1 MILLILCGV
10 FLGLMIIGMPIA
22 WALAGA
28 VVAVFYSGAFPLPPA
43 WLGQQLFRGMDS
55 ISLASIP
62 LFLFAGGVM
71 NEGGL
76 TRRIIAVADA
86 CLGWMRGGLGP
97 VNVGTGMIYGGI
109 SGSATADT
117 GAVGTIMIPAM
128 RERGYPV
135 GFAAA
140 LQATAAELSVLIP
153 PSIPMIIYGLSANVS
168 VGDLFL
174 AGIGPGILVAIA
186 AKHKLP
192 VYFIGVG

>member
-22 WALAGA
+22 WALAGS
-28 VVAVFYSGAFPLPPA
+28 VVAVFYSGVFPLPPG

-62 LFLFAGGVM
+62 LFLFAGGIM

-109 SGSATADT
+109 SGS
-117 GAVGTIMIPAM
+117 GRIV
-128 RERGYPV
+128 RELGRIVRREGY
-135 GFAAA
+135 
-140 LQATAAELSVLIP
+140 TSVTQML
-153 PSIPMIIYGLSANVS
+153 GHRRHRRRRHHH
-168 VGDLFL
+168 D
-174 AGIGPGILVAIA
+174 PGHA
-186 AKHKLP
+186 
-192 VYFIGVG
+192 